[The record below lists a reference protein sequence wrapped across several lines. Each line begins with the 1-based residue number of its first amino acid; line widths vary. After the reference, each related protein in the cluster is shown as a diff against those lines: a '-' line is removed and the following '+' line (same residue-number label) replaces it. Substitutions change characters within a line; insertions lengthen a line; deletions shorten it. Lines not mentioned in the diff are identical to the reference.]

1 MDPDYEAPRKNDR
14 LEGKYANYFEVGHNA
29 YEFVI
34 DFGQYY
40 SENEEAEL
48 FTRVITGP
56 VYVKELFETLK
67 ESIKQYE
74 KKFGSKS
81 EDKDDQ

>member
-1 MDPDYEAPRKNDR
+1 MDPDFESKRKSER
-14 LEGKYANYFEVGHNA
+14 LDGKYANYFEVGHNA

-48 FTRVITGP
+48 CIRIITSP
-56 VYVKELFETLK
+56 AYAKVLLRTLQ

-74 KKFGSKS
+74 QNIEHIK
-81 EDKDDQ
+81 